1 MVGKRGPPCTPP
13 ALPIPLIRSCAP
25 PAAPTPRA
33 LGEGVALGWEVEDWW
48 APPSLRCAPTLY
60 IAPRCAPPH
69 PYPPPPPCLFKRY
82 FHSCRV
88 LYSGLK
94 PIIYTVVCWTG
105 GKGSD
110 TWRGAQGITYASC
123 LPPSVRLHRIGGGGG
138 GQGWRGWGH
147 WLPEGPQMHPPFTR
161 PPRTSTPRLCPQAH
175 NETFGPGGTWGQRDT
190 WPSAR
195 RRNTG
200 HEQGA
205 EYFQNNRC
213 IFIDALNA
221 MTCFLLLR
229 KINIF

>member
-1 MVGKRGPPCTPP
+1 MPVVGKRGPPCTPP
-13 ALPIPLIRSCAP
+13 ALPIPPIRSCAP

-48 APPSLRCAPTLY
+48 APPSLCCAPTLY

-69 PYPPPPPCLFKRY
+69 PYSPPPPPCLFKRY

-123 LPPSVRLHRIGGGGG
+123 LPPSVRLHRIGGGEGGKGG
-138 GQGWRGWGH
+138 GDGDIGCQRDPKCTLH
-147 WLPEGPQMHPPFTR
+147 SQDLPVPQPHGCVPKLTTRPSVQVALGDKGTLGHPP
-161 PPRTSTPRLCPQAH
+161 A
-175 NETFGPGGTWGQRDT
+175 GGTQATSRAQST
-190 WPSAR
+190 SK
-195 RRNTG
+195 T
-200 HEQGA
+200 
-205 EYFQNNRC
+205 
-213 IFIDALNA
+213 IVVS
-221 MTCFLLLR
+221 LLTL
-229 KINIF
+229 